1 MQRTKKPLIW
11 LMMVALVVSLIPA
24 GLAPVASAAG
34 QTSYFTP
41 DNTANVPL
49 KSTVGLKMT
58 GTGSDVLSRS
68 TAFVV
73 TSAEQAVTGTFT
85 NVTGSTLG
93 ANVQLLNLKDGTWV
107 PDSSRL
113 APAVVTVDPNRPD
126 NRFNATL
133 TLFPGMNKV
142 TFTGSQGPSER
153 SESFYILYDS
163 IPYIEKLQVLGG
175 ADNLD
180 LNEGSQVVVDTGDVT
195 IQGVAHNSSKVTV
208 TLNNGEA
215 LPTSLSTQDGTFFSP
230 MLRLKSGKN
239 DLVVTIE
246 SGVDKNKFTYSLLY
260 YDEENPFSQLD
271 LKEGSDG
278 LSQSM
283 LTDRPTYGG
292 DPAQARVMVELLLPD
307 DKTTAV
313 PEISVDGVLTNIVPK
328 IEPIPS
334 VGINTPSYS
343 LFSFEIP
350 SLKFTESATG
360 TPPVTSIDSLQNHS
374 LTVKYGKNTAS
385 ANMNFQYL
393 ENETVI
399 TDLRYLKDYSGSG
412 DAPEGVPLS
421 GSSVTSADF
430 YILVETSRNP
440 NGSLLTAEYLP
451 RSTSPIELS
460 TTPIQVSPTKYIYQI
475 KGFKNGNQTVQF
487 KFTGS
492 KSSKNATI
500 SFASKN
506 YIFVSNLTDG
516 QTYDMNSKKTDKL
529 LLEGKYVD
537 FATLDSKYFV
547 AEIFANGVKV
557 YSTHPAANTKQK
569 QLTLGA
575 DGSFEDVEI
584 DIDGDTGPLF
594 FGENRI
600 VLTGT
605 GTGDKGQLNEVTKEL
620 RIYIN
625 DNNVSTINNFQPA
638 PSKNRSTFLDPYNP
652 DDQWVKNLFNLSTD
666 FTFADK
672 KYTTSLKN
680 FDLAIRGAGAT
691 RMSLS
696 MGTQTI
702 FDLNI
707 PDGSATNTTWQ
718 DPIISPEYALNNGNV
733 IVDRSGSQKDFVVR
747 LRDLKAETPG
757 TYIYTL
763 DLYNK
768 TGAKTSQKVEV
779 VREAAGYRIL
789 APRPTSGSQI
799 VVSKNFV
806 HFDIEAEGA
815 TSVVIDKET
824 AKKLQ
829 GTETDRFALDYVG
842 LKADKVNKIKLTI
855 DRNGVKTN
863 DTVEVYYTSNTGVD
877 SQYMAPKVANKY
889 SAFNKKLELSFPK
902 GTVMQST
909 DLSGIAKFYP
919 NNKLLFGIAD
929 PNTGIVERKNDYGS
943 IVGFR
948 TEAEDPNPLSVP
960 DDYYRRFSAIVG
972 DSVNFS
978 PVSEIYWVSGGLGE
992 SGTRG
997 DNNYKEPTNGI
1008 GPYTVD
1014 FLYGNP
1020 LTPAERKIKPSQ
1032 RGTLTLAYDPN
1043 VVDDA
1048 GSTISVFYYSPSR
1061 EWRRIGGEVDS
1072 KKHTVTVPFDEFG
1085 YYKVMKLR
1093 RSYNDITN
1101 HGWARN
1107 ILNALYAKGFMA
1119 PLRFEQF
1126 GTDDRTSRGEFA
1138 TLLVKGLNLP
1148 ITSDSRRTF
1157 TDVAPGTSSFTWDY
1171 DSIET
1176 AARAGIITG
1185 LTDGVFGPDRPLTR
1199 EQAAVMIARALE
1211 LKMVANDS
1219 KLQSALAK
1227 AFIDSGSM
1235 ESYAGPA
1242 VQAVT
1247 KAKIMEGSP
1256 VTVAGQKKPQYA
1268 FNPKG
1273 NLTRAEAG
1281 KIAVELLKKST
1292 KVFPKTLS

>member
-1 MQRTKKPLIW
+1 MQRTKKPMIW

-41 DNTANVPL
+41 DNAGNVQL
-49 KSTVGLKMT
+49 KDTVGLKMSGT
-58 GTGSDVLSRS
+58 GTDVLSRS

-73 TSAEQAVTGTFT
+73 TNNEQAVTGTFT

-93 ANVQLLNLKDGTWV
+93 ANVQLMNLKDGTWV
-107 PDSSRL
+107 PDSTRV
-113 APAVVTVDPNRPD
+113 APAVVTVDPDRPD
-126 NRFNATL
+126 NRFKATL

-163 IPYIEKLQVLGG
+163 VPYIEKLQVLGG

-208 TLNNGEA
+208 SLNNGEA
-215 LPTSLSTQDGTFFSP
+215 LPTSLSQQDGTFFSP
-230 MLRLKSGKN
+230 MLRLKAGKN
-239 DLVVTIE
+239 DVVITIE
-246 SGVDKNKFTYSLLY
+246 SGVDKNKYTYSLLY

-271 LKEGSDG
+271 LNEGSGG

-283 LTDRPTYGG
+283 LSERPTYGG
-292 DPAQARVMVELLLPD
+292 DPSQASVTVQLLLPD

-313 PEISVDGVLTNIVPK
+313 PEISVDGALSGIVPK

-334 VGINTPSYS
+334 VGINTPSYA
-343 LFSFEIP
+343 LISFEIP
-350 SLKFTESATG
+350 TLKFTESG
-360 TPPVTSIDSLQNHS
+360 TAPDTTIDRLQNHS

-385 ANMNFQYL
+385 VNMNFQYL

-399 TDLRYLKDYSGSG
+399 TDLRYLKDYSGTG
-412 DAPEGVPLS
+412 VAPAGVPLS

-440 NGSLLTAEYLP
+440 NGSELTAEYLP
-451 RSTSPIELS
+451 RGTSAIELS
-460 TTPIQVSPTKYIYQI
+460 PPIQVSPTKYIYQI

-487 KFTGS
+487 KFAGS
-492 KSSKNATI
+492 TSSRNATI

-529 LLEGKYVD
+529 LVEGKYVD
-537 FATLDSKYFV
+537 FATLDSNYFV

-557 YSTHPAANTKQK
+557 YSTHPAANTTQK
-569 QLTLGA
+569 KLTLGD
-575 DGSFEDVEI
+575 DGSFKDVEI
-584 DIDGDTGPLF
+584 DIDGDNGPLF

-680 FDLAIRGAGAT
+680 FDLAIRGAGAI

-702 FDLNI
+702 FDVNI
-707 PDGSATNTTWQ
+707 PEGSAGNTTWE
-718 DPIISPEYALNNGNV
+718 DPTISPEYALNNGNV
-733 IVDRSGSQKDFVVR
+733 IVDRAGNQKDFVVR

-779 VREAAGYRIL
+779 VREAAGYRII
-789 APRPTSGSQI
+789 APQPTSGSQI
-799 VVSKNFV
+799 VVNKNFV

-815 TSVVIDKET
+815 TSVIIDKET

-842 LKADKVNKIKLTI
+842 LKSDKVNKIKLTI
-855 DRNGVKTN
+855 DRNGVKTTN
-863 DTVEVYYTSNTGVD
+863 TIEVYYTSATGVD
-877 SQYMAPKVANKY
+877 SQYMAPKVATKY
-889 SAFNKKLELSFPK
+889 SAFNKQLELSFPK
-902 GTVMQST
+902 GTVMESLDT
-909 DLSGIAKFYP
+909 SGIAKFYP

-929 PNTGIVERKNDYGS
+929 PNTGIVERRNDYGS
-943 IVGFR
+943 IVGFK
-948 TEAEDPNPLSVP
+948 TEEGDPNPLSVP
-960 DDYYRRFSAIVG
+960 DDYYRRFSAITG

-978 PVSEIYWVSGGLGE
+978 PISDIYWISGGLGE

-997 DNNYKEPTNGI
+997 TDNYKEPTNGL
-1008 GPYTVD
+1008 GPYTID
-1014 FLYGNP
+1014 SLYGNP

-1032 RGTLTLAYDPN
+1032 RGTLTLTYDSN

-1048 GSTISVFYYSPSR
+1048 GSTISVFYYSSSR
-1061 EWRRIGGEVDS
+1061 EWKRIGGEVDS
-1072 KKHTVTVPFDEFG
+1072 KKHTVTVPFDNFG

-1157 TDVAPGTSSFTWDY
+1157 TDVAPGTSSYTWDY

-1211 LKMVANDS
+1211 LKLAANDN

-1227 AFIDSGSM
+1227 SFIDSGSM
-1235 ESYAGPA
+1235 ENYAGPA

-1256 VTVAGQKKPQYA
+1256 VTVAGQSKPQYA

-1292 KVFPKTLS
+1292 KVFPKNLS

>member
-41 DNTANVPL
+41 DNAGNVQL
-49 KSTVGLKMT
+49 KDTVGLKLT
-58 GTGSDVLSRS
+58 GTGTDVLSRS

-73 TSAEQAVTGTFT
+73 TGSEQPITGTFT

-93 ANVQLLNLKDGTWV
+93 ANVQLMNLKDGTWV
-107 PDSSRL
+107 PDSTRV
-113 APAVVTVDPNRPD
+113 APAVVTVDPDRPD
-126 NRFNATL
+126 NRFKATL
-133 TLFPGMNKV
+133 TLFAGMNKV

-163 IPYIEKLQVLGG
+163 VPYIEKLQVLGG

-180 LNEGSQVVVDTGDVT
+180 LNEGSQVVVDTGEVT
-195 IQGVAHNSSKVTV
+195 LSGVAKNSSKVTV
-208 TLNNGEA
+208 SLNNGES
-215 LPTSLSTQDGTFFSP
+215 LPTALQPDGQFYSP
-230 MLRLKSGKN
+230 MMRLKAGLN
-239 DLVVTIE
+239 DLKITIE
-246 SGVDKNKFTYSLLY
+246 SGVDKNVYNYSLLY
-260 YDEENPFSQLD
+260 YDEANPYSKLD
-271 LKEGSDG
+271 LIEGVAPG
-278 LSQSM
+278 ALAQSM
-283 LTDRPTYGG
+283 LSTRPTYGG
-292 DPAQARVMVELLLPD
+292 NPSDANVKVEMLLPD
-307 DKTTAV
+307 DETNAV
-313 PEISVDGVLTNIVPK
+313 PQITIDGAINSTIIPSVV
-328 IEPIPS
+328 PIPS
-334 VGINTPSYS
+334 VGVNTPSYA
-343 LFSFEIP
+343 LISFDIP
-350 SLKFTESATG
+350 SITFTSSG
-360 TPPVTSIDSLQNHS
+360 TPAELDRLQNHS
-374 LTVKYGKNTAS
+374 LTVRYGRSTATT
-385 ANMNFQYL
+385 NMNFQYL
-393 ENETVI
+393 ANETVI
-399 TDLRYLKDYSGSG
+399 TDLKYLRDYKGTG
-412 DAPEGVPLS
+412 TIPDGEPLT
-421 GSSVTSADF
+421 GASVNAADF

-440 NGSLLTAEYLP
+440 NSAVLSAEYLP
-451 RSTSPIELS
+451 RGTSAIDLQFVQ
-460 TTPIQVSPTKYIYQI
+460 QVTSTKYIYQI

-487 KFTGS
+487 KFDGS
-492 KSSKNATI
+492 ASSRNATI

-506 YIFVSNLTDG
+506 YIFVSNLSDG
-516 QTYDMNSKKTDKL
+516 QTYDMNSRATDEIKV
-529 LLEGKYVD
+529 EGKYVD
-537 FATLDSKYFV
+537 FATLDSNFFV

-557 YSTHPAANTKQK
+557 YSTHPQNPAGTTAPQK
-569 QLTLGA
+569 TLNLLS
-575 DGSFEDVEI
+575 DGSFEAVI
-584 DIDGDTGPLF
+584 KVDGDTGPLY

-605 GTGDKGQLNEVTKEL
+605 GIGDKGQLNEVSKEL

-625 DNNVSTINNFQPA
+625 DNNVSTIKNLQPS
-638 PSKNRSTFLDPYNP
+638 PSRARSTFLEPFNP

-696 MGTQTI
+696 MGTQNI
-702 FDLNI
+702 FTLNI
-707 PDGSATNTTWQ
+707 PEGSAGSTTWD
-718 DPIISPEYALNNGNV
+718 DPEISAEYALNNGTV
-733 IVDRSGSQKDFVVR
+733 IVDRAGRQQDFVVR

-768 TGAKTSQKVEV
+768 TGAKTSQKIEV
-779 VREAAGYRIL
+779 VRESAGYRII
-789 APRPTSGSQI
+789 APQPTSGSQI
-799 VVSKNFV
+799 VVNKNFV

-829 GTETDRFALDYVG
+829 GTESDRFALDYVG

-855 DRNGVKTN
+855 DRNGVKTT
-863 DTVEVYYTSNTGVD
+863 DTIDVYYTSATGVD

-889 SAFNKKLELSFPK
+889 SAFNKQLELNFPK
-902 GTVMQST
+902 GTVMEST
-909 DLSGIAKFYP
+909 DNSGIAKFYP

-929 PNTGIVERKNDYGS
+929 PNTGIVERRNDYGS
-943 IVGFR
+943 IVGFK
-948 TEAEDPNPLSVP
+948 TEDGDPNPLSVP
-960 DDYYRRFSAIVG
+960 DEYYRRFSAITG

-978 PVSEIYWVSGGLGE
+978 PISEIYWISGGLGE

-997 DNNYKEPTNGI
+997 TDNYREPTNGI
-1008 GPYTVD
+1008 GPYTLD
-1014 FLYGNP
+1014 SLYGNP
-1020 LTPAERKIKPSQ
+1020 LTPTERKIKPSE
-1032 RGTLTLAYDPN
+1032 RGTLTLTYDSN

-1061 EWRRIGGEVDS
+1061 EWKRIGGEVDS
-1072 KKHTVTVPFDEFG
+1072 KKHTITVPFDNFG

-1107 ILNALYAKGFMA
+1107 ILNALYAKGFMT

-1148 ITSDSRRTF
+1148 VTSDSRRTF

-1211 LKMVANDS
+1211 LKLATNDS

-1227 AFIDSGSM
+1227 SFIDSGSM
-1235 ESYAGPA
+1235 ENYAGPS

-1256 VTVAGQKKPQYA
+1256 VTVTGQSKPQFA

-1292 KVFPKTLS
+1292 KVFPKNLS